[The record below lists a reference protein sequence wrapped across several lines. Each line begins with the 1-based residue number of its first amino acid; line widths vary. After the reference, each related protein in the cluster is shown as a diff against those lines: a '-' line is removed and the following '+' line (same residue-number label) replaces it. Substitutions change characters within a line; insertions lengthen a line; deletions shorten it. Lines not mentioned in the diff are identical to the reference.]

1 MSEQPDHSQEKT
13 EDATPRR
20 EEKARE
26 EGRVPRSRELNTATI
41 LITGCAALFFYG
53 SLLADKMK
61 IIFYQGFSVRPE
73 EWLRDDIMFVHL
85 RFACWEAMKA
95 VAPFF
100 VLLIVAAF
108 AAPMMLGGWNFSIK
122 SISFQSSR
130 INPMSGLKRMFSV
143 HALIELLKALAKFI
157 LLAVV
162 TVILL
167 WKLRYPLM
175 GLGNSS
181 LEAAMTAATY
191 HVLWAALIL
200 SSGLLLIAFIDVP
213 YQLWDTSQKLKMT
226 KQEVRDE
233 MKDSE
238 GKPEVKSRLR
248 QMQRQIAQRRMMS
261 AIPQAD
267 VIITNPTHYSV
278 ALKYDMTNMSAP
290 ILLASG
296 TDLVALKIR
305 EIATA
310 HKIDIVEAPP
320 LARAIYFTTE
330 VNQEIPSGLY
340 LAVAQVLAYVFQLK
354 NHAKGLGDKPVKPE
368 HIKLPEDYRFN

>member
-26 EGRVPRSRELNTATI
+26 EGQVPRSRELNTAAI

-53 SLLADKMK
+53 NQLAEKMK

-73 EWLRDDIMFVHL
+73 EWLRDDIMMAHL
-85 RFACWEAMKA
+85 RFACWEAIKA
-95 VAPFF
+95 VTPFF
-100 VLLIVAAF
+100 ILLVFAAF
-108 AAPMMLGGWNFSIK
+108 AAPMMLGGWNFSLK
-122 SISFQSSR
+122 SVSFQASR

-143 HALIELLKALAKFI
+143 HALVELIKALAKFI
-157 LLAVV
+157 LLAIV
-162 TVILL
+162 TVVLL

-213 YQLWDTSQKLKMT
+213 YQLWDISQKLKMT

-233 MKDSE
+233 MKDAE

-278 ALKYDMTNMSAP
+278 ALKYDITNMSAP

-305 EIATA
+305 EIATT

-340 LAVAQVLAYVFQLK
+340 MAVAQVLAYVFQLK
-354 NHAKGLGDKPVKPE
+354 NHAKGLGEKPAKPDDIE
-368 HIKLPEDYRFN
+368 LSEDYRFN